1 MKHITS
7 RDNPTYRGLL
17 QLAGSP
23 RDRREAGRMLLDGV
37 HLLEAFREAY
47 GIDQLQVIA
56 RSSHA
61 ERPEIAHW
69 LHSGA
74 ESVVLAD
81 GLFDALALVETPS
94 GILAAAPIPEG
105 PGGNPPTGGFAALLD
120 GVQDPGNLG
129 SILRSAAAAGGSAA
143 YLSSQCADPWS
154 AKCLRGGMG
163 GQFALRIEDRAD
175 LPAIAGALQGKL
187 VALDAAASASL
198 FELDMSAGK
207 VAFILGSEGGG
218 IDPRLSALAEFRVGI
233 PMRAGVDSLNVGAA
247 AAVCFFEWARQ
258 RRA

>member
-1 MKHITS
+1 
-7 RDNPTYRGLL
+7 
-17 QLAGSP
+17 
-23 RDRREAGRMLLDGV
+23 
-37 HLLEAFREAY
+37 
-47 GIDQLQVIA
+47 
-56 RSSHA
+56 
-61 ERPEIAHW
+61 
-69 LHSGA
+69 
-74 ESVVLAD
+74 
-81 GLFDALALVETPS
+81 
-94 GILAAAPIPEG
+94 
-105 PGGNPPTGGFAALLD
+105 
-120 GVQDPGNLG
+120 
-129 SILRSAAAAGGSAA
+129 
-143 YLSSQCADPWS
+143 
-154 AKCLRGGMG
+154 MG